1 MKKLF
6 AYSGSLKEVPEG
18 LFDPLTNLMD
28 ASSAFLMCY
37 NLKKLPS
44 KLFVN
49 CPHVQKV
56 DETFWGTKL
65 SEIPDDIF
73 DGLDELIYARGAFK
87 YTPITHIPD
96 DIFSNKRRLMDL
108 SECFFECKQLE
119 SIPPTLLE
127 GCTNLRSVN
136 AMFGRCMSDKLT
148 SVPEGL
154 FDDCINLKDAT
165 NVFVMCQNLKNIPNN
180 LFRNCK
186 NVENTNIFISPKDAP
201 IDTEWLNVLI
211 SVNDND
217 IPALNVKGCKC
228 DYTIDWGDGYVEYN
242 SPLHIY

>member
-1 MKKLF
+1 MYTLRIKGSIIYKGEPDRNHGLFDENYNVIKAQLYGSKFKSNLYLFYNCHCLSEISSSFFQHKSDLTSVKKLF

-119 SIPPTLLE
+119 SIPPTLLK
-127 GCTNLRSVN
+127 GCSNLRSAN

-154 FDDCINLKDAT
+154 FDDCVNL
-165 NVFVMCQNLKNIPNN
+165 
-180 LFRNCK
+180 
-186 NVENTNIFISPKDAP
+186 
-201 IDTEWLNVLI
+201 
-211 SVNDND
+211 
-217 IPALNVKGCKC
+217 
-228 DYTIDWGDGYVEYN
+228 
-242 SPLHIY
+242 